1 MFENYFIIL
10 YLCLI
15 VVLQSSIGVGVLV
28 LGTPFLLLLKY
39 DIVQVFFILLPLSI
53 LTSFINLIL
62 IKLFHKK
69 LNVAPNKKLIKFF
82 LICIP
87 SIIFGLFILKYYQK
101 YINFKFLVS
110 LVIIF
115 SIILVILRDKIKY
128 RVNFFRISILSI
140 VGIIHGLTNSGGTLM
155 SLALSSNHVKDNARY
170 SITFFYFVLATFQYI
185 SAILIF
191 QKSFFF
197 PTDFNLI
204 VILILGIILG
214 NFLIRYLNE
223 STYKFAVNILAMIS
237 SIILLLDI

>member
-1 MFENYFIIL
+1 MFENYFIIF

-39 DIVQVFFILLPLSI
+39 DIVQVLFILLPLSI

-62 IKLFHKK
+62 IKFFNKK

-115 SIILVILRDKIKY
+115 SVILVILRDKIKY

-140 VGIIHGLTNSGGTLM
+140 VGIIHGLTNSG
-155 SLALSSNHVKDNARY
+155 
-170 SITFFYFVLATFQYI
+170 
-185 SAILIF
+185 
-191 QKSFFF
+191 
-197 PTDFNLI
+197 
-204 VILILGIILG
+204 
-214 NFLIRYLNE
+214 
-223 STYKFAVNILAMIS
+223 
-237 SIILLLDI
+237 